1 MISSI
6 ICYNRNK
13 ERIFERK
20 SYNFSFQLLTSVNC
34 KKFRKKRIVNVC
46 KLFGKSISLIH
57 NIRKPE
63 KKHFSTSLK
72 RKEKQ
77 YRRTALRS
85 LNRIVKMEKVQV
97 SDSELVTLYIRGNE
111 KAFEKLVQRHKSR
124 IYTTIYLIVKDQYVA
139 EDLLQDTFIK
149 AVDTIKGGRYNDE
162 GKFLPWIIR
171 IAHNL
176 AIDYFRRDK
185 RYPNVVFEDGSSV
198 FNTLDFTE
206 DSMESVQIRQE
217 THEQLREMIQRL
229 PDVQKQVLIMRHYED
244 MSFQEIA
251 DATGVS
257 INTALGRMRY
267 ALINLRKQFNQRAPQ
282 YDKNFYLR

>member
-1 MISSI
+1 
-6 ICYNRNK
+6 
-13 ERIFERK
+13 
-20 SYNFSFQLLTSVNC
+20 
-34 KKFRKKRIVNVC
+34 
-46 KLFGKSISLIH
+46 
-57 NIRKPE
+57 
-63 KKHFSTSLK
+63 
-72 RKEKQ
+72 
-77 YRRTALRS
+77 
-85 LNRIVKMEKVQV
+85 MEKVQV

-149 AVDTIKGGRYNDE
+149 AVDTIKSGRYNDE

-198 FNTLDFTE
+198 FNTLDFAE
-206 DSMESVQIRQE
+206 DSVESIQIRQE

-267 ALINLRKQFNQRAPQ
+267 ALINLRKQFSQRSPQ